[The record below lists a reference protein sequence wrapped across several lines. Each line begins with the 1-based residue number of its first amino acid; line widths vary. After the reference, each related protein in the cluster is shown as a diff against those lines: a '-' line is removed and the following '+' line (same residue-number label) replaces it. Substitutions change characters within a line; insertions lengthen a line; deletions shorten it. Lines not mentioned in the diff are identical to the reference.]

1 VEGTDEIE
9 GGGEADIRQARDC
22 GCDGECAGTDPIR
35 GLECKDLGD
44 NIFLFTF
51 HQAGG
56 RKKAV
61 EDGPWT
67 FDKCLLVM
75 EEFDATKNLDE
86 YAFDKINIWVHIFK
100 LPLGMM
106 NRATGEDIGDQIGE
120 FVGVDGVEDGLAM
133 GCFLRVKVKMLITKP
148 LTRGTMVEAGE
159 DKMVSFSVR
168 VLARILFCLRVDR
181 SCGQR
186 VLHQVEERG
195 RPTVR

>member
-1 VEGTDEIE
+1 M
-9 GGGEADIRQARDC
+9 
-22 GCDGECAGTDPIR
+22 
-35 GLECKDLGD
+35 ECKDLGD

-133 GCFLRVKVKMLITKP
+133 GRFLRVKVKMLITKP
-148 LTRGTMVEAGE
+148 LMRGTMVEAGE
-159 DKMVSFSVR
+159 EGKTRWCPFEYEFLLD
-168 VLARILFCLRVDR
+168 FCFVCGLIGHVDR
-181 SCGQR
+181 ECSIKLKKGEDPQFGKWLRWVPPRRQIWENRRSWEEGQI
-186 VLHQVEERG
+186 EG
-195 RPTVR
+195 S